1 MFFKVLEELKKLMEY
16 YEKETG
22 EPIKMLGLAL
32 SSRKNL
38 CIKPEV
44 CICFFMFKSI
54 SKSSTH
60 IYSYI

>member
-1 MFFKVLEELKKLMEY
+1 MEY

-44 CICFFMFKSI
+44 CILLLI
-54 SKSSTH
+54 YTH
-60 IYSYI
+60 QK